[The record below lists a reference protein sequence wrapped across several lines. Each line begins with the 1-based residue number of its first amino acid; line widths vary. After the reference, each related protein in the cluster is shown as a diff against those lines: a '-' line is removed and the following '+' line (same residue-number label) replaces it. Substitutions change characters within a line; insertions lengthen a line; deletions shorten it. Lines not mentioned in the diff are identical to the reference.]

1 MFEGVL
7 PAIITPFKRN
17 PAMSLDIPGLEK
29 NIEFLL
35 SRGIHGIV
43 PCGSTGESA
52 TLTFEEH
59 EKVIKVTVDKVNGE
73 IPVLAGTGSN
83 NTAEAIRLTKAA
95 KDIGADGVL
104 AISPYYNKPNRAGLI
119 KHYHKLADLDIP
131 VIVYNVPSRTGQ
143 NLEPDLI
150 AELAKHPNIWG
161 VKEASGNIG
170 QISRIIE
177 ETQDDDFIVIS
188 GDDNITLPIMA
199 LGGAG
204 VISVAANIDPKRM
217 VEMYEA
223 ILLGDYQKALVL
235 NFALS
240 PLFRSM
246 FIDTNPIPVKKAV
259 ELMGLAGGPVRLPLS
274 DLDAKKTEELRKV
287 IAALPKETAK
297 KAPAAKRPVKAAK
310 KAAPKKTVVKTA
322 PQKKAM
328 PKRSA
333 PKKKPVAKRT
343 R

>member
-17 PAMSLDIPGLEK
+17 PAMGLDIPGLER
-29 NIEFLL
+29 NIDFLV

-59 EKVIKVTVDKVNGE
+59 EKVIAVTVDKINGK

-83 NTAEAIRLTKAA
+83 NTAEAVRLTKAA
-95 KDIGADGVL
+95 KDTGADGVL
-104 AISPYYNKPNRAGLI
+104 VISPYYNKPNRSGLI
-119 KHYHKLADLDIP
+119 KHYTKLADLDIP
-131 VIVYNVPSRTGQ
+131 VVVYNVPGRTGQ

-150 AELAKHPNIWG
+150 AELAQHPNIVG

-177 ETQDDDFIVIS
+177 ETQDEDFAVIS
-188 GDDNITLPIMA
+188 GDDNITLPILA

-204 VISVAANIDPKRM
+204 VISVAANVDPARM
-217 VEMYEA
+217 VAMYEA
-223 ILLGDYQKALVL
+223 AKQGDYQKALVL
-235 NFALS
+235 HYALS
-240 PLFRSM
+240 PIFRSM

-259 ELMGLAGGPVRLPLS
+259 ELIGLAGGPVRLPL
-274 DLDAKKTEELRKV
+274 DELDAKKTEQLKK
-287 IAALPKETAK
+287 ILATLPKSAAKAPPK
-297 KAPAAKRPVKAAK
+297 KAVT
-310 KAAPKKTVVKTA
+310 KTVSAK
-322 PQKKAM
+322 
-328 PKRSA
+328 SA
-333 PKKKPVAKRT
+333 PKKAAARRT
-343 R
+343 RR

>member
-17 PAMSLDIPGLEK
+17 SAMGLDIQGLER
-29 NIEFLL
+29 NIEFLM
-35 SRGIHGIV
+35 SCGIHGIV

-59 EKVIKVTVDKVNGE
+59 EKVVQITVDKVKGR
-73 IPVLAGTGSN
+73 IPVIAGTGSN
-83 NTAEAIRLTKAA
+83 NTAEAVRLTKAA

-104 AISPYYNKPNRAGLI
+104 VISPYYNKPNRSGLI
-119 KHYHKLADLDIP
+119 KHYTKLADLDIP
-131 VIVYNVPSRTGQ
+131 VIMYNVPGRTGQ
-143 NLEPDLI
+143 NLEPDLV
-150 AELAKHPNIWG
+150 AELAQHPNI
-161 VKEASGNIG
+161 VAIKEASGNIS

-177 ETQDDDFIVIS
+177 DTQDDEFAVIS

-204 VISVAANIDPKRM
+204 VISVAANVDPSRM
-217 VEMYEA
+217 VAMYEA
-223 ILLGDYQKALVL
+223 MKQGDYQKALVL
-235 NFALS
+235 HFALS

-259 ELMGLAGGPVRLPLS
+259 ELLGMAGGPVRLPL
-274 DLDAKKTEELRKV
+274 DELDAKKTEQLKKV
-287 IAALPKETAK
+287 LATIPAK
-297 KAPAAKRPVKAAK
+297 TRA
-310 KAAPKKTVVKTA
+310 
-322 PQKKAM
+322 
-328 PKRSA
+328 
-333 PKKKPVAKRT
+333 KPVVSKRM

>member
-17 PAMSLDIPGLEK
+17 SAMGLDIQGLER

-35 SRGIHGIV
+35 SCGIHGIV

-59 EKVIKVTVDKVNGE
+59 EKVVQITVDKVKGR
-73 IPVLAGTGSN
+73 IPVIAGTGSN
-83 NTAEAIRLTKAA
+83 NTAEAVRLTKAA

-104 AISPYYNKPNRAGLI
+104 VISPYYNKPNRSGLI
-119 KHYHKLADLDIP
+119 KHFTKLADLDIP
-131 VIVYNVPSRTGQ
+131 VIMYNVPGRTGQ
-143 NLEPDLI
+143 NLEPDLV
-150 AELAKHPNIWG
+150 AELAQHPNI
-161 VKEASGNIG
+161 VAIKEASGNIS

-177 ETQDDDFIVIS
+177 ETQDDEFSVIS

-199 LGGAG
+199 LGGTG
-204 VISVAANIDPKRM
+204 VISVAANVDPRRM
-217 VEMYEA
+217 VAMYEA
-223 ILLGDYQKALVL
+223 MKQGDLQKALVL

-259 ELMGLAGGPVRLPLS
+259 ELLGMAGGPVRLPL
-274 DLDAKKTEELRKV
+274 DELDAKKTEQL
-287 IAALPKETAK
+287 K
-297 KAPAAKRPVKAAK
+297 KILATIPANTPAKRAVAVKKPVKAIIA
-310 KAAPKKTVVKTA
+310 
-322 PQKKAM
+322 
-328 PKRSA
+328 
-333 PKKKPVAKRT
+333 KKKPASAKRS